1 MLDCARGMNYIANKG
16 YVHRDLAARNVLM
29 FLPENYIQTQD
40 LEILENLNVPIGL
53 GSKLLNSVWWEKSFR
68 TRKSKN
74 QWFWNDSKNGISR
87 TFAPLSTN
95 FNFTRLGCPNQ
106 NDFIFIK
113 FISEHPWPVPFS
125 AYVWTGQTER
135 LPLQWMAPESIRPYD
150 HSSKPSHRYYTMKSD
165 VWSFGVVIWEILTNG
180 ELPNLSRYTTFASSA
195 GDAFRNHFELLK
207 LGERLKVQSG
217 SSNLIRIMNRCWE
230 FEESKR
236 WVYIGGLLVTLRHI
250 DSIEALTTFPWVPL
264 ATPITH
270 EGLKFIFTFCNSHK
284 ISHNF

>member
-1 MLDCARGMNYIANKG
+1 M
-16 YVHRDLAARNVLM
+16 
-29 FLPENYIQTQD
+29 
-40 LEILENLNVPIGL
+40 
-53 GSKLLNSVWWEKSFR
+53 
-68 TRKSKN
+68 TRKMESHELLLHSE
-74 QWFWNDSKNGISR
+74 QISTSPDKGVR
-87 TFAPLSTN
+87 IKMI
-95 FNFTRLGCPNQ
+95 
-106 NDFIFIK
+106 FIFMEY
-113 FISEHPWPVPFS
+113 ISGHPWSVPFS

-236 WVYIGGLLVTLRHI
+236 SVYSLYNIVMVTLRHG
-250 DSIEALTTFPWVPL
+250 DSIETNTTVPWVPL
-264 ATPITH
+264 TTPITH
-270 EGLKFIFTFCNSHK
+270 
-284 ISHNF
+284 